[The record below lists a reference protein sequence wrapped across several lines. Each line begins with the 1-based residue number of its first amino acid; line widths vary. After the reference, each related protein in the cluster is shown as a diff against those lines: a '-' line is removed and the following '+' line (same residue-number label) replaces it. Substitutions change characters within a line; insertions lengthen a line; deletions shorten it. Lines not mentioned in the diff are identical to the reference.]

1 MNHSGSHR
9 KQQQRDGD
17 LQQASTSKQKAEGE
31 RKRECNNDRCE
42 KHYSIQSQRLVN
54 YPDDRI
60 VEPLPGQPWP
70 SAHGVG
76 ERIGPR
82 DHVRAQH
89 EFTIADVPSDSSI
102 SQQTCGKHTVAQQ
115 NKHEYEDEIGNRWQ
129 GKVNPTGRESACAR
143 ITILHRILA
152 QSGRHKSAAMLIEFQ
167 GLRTIIA
174 AFCKTGLS
182 RARGETFL
190 SPRSWRFSSVL
201 CRLKPLTAKS
211 AKKSTKFAERS
222 LVMHSLCVWASI

>member
-1 MNHSGSHR
+1 MNHRGSHR
-9 KQQQRDGD
+9 KQQQRDRN
-17 LQQASTSKQKAEGE
+17 LQQASTSQQNAEGE
-31 RKRECNNDRCE
+31 RKRECDYGRRE

-60 VEPLPGQPWP
+60 VEPFPGQPWP

-102 SQQTCGKHTVAQQ
+102 SQQTRGKHTVAQQ
-115 NKHEYEDEIGNRWQ
+115 
-129 GKVNPTGRESACAR
+129 
-143 ITILHRILA
+143 
-152 QSGRHKSAAMLIEFQ
+152 
-167 GLRTIIA
+167 
-174 AFCKTGLS
+174 
-182 RARGETFL
+182 
-190 SPRSWRFSSVL
+190 SWRFSSVL
-201 CRLKPLTAKS
+201 CRLKPLISKS
-211 AKKSTKFAERS
+211 DKKPTKFAERT